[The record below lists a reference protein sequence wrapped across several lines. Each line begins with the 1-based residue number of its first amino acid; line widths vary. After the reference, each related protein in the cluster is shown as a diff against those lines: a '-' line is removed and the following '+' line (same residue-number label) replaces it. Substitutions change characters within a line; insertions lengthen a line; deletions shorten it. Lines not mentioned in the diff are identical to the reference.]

1 MARRRKSR
9 RKSSRK
15 RTGRRSASSRSPVP
29 ARAVAH
35 PSQPEHLK
43 FVYATWVSERKP
55 GRQKLDRLERAFKRG
70 PLGEIPDIDHW
81 AMEEFFWHGV
91 PGDDWHP
98 IEAYLGYIGERWS
111 VEAREQFCR
120 WKEARFGFF
129 KIGRVRGE
137 TVTLREWDV
146 VGDRP
151 VGEPFPAIT
160 LGMGGVDFFRSDRG
174 KLMLTYVAPWLP
186 DENLYCSMGYG
197 ILLKRKEVSVAELLL
212 GLRHPDLVAQ
222 PLPWKASPK
231 ARREYEHH
239 WKERNWQSWLEERL
253 EFPFRALIPD
263 APIGGDGAFEVADLI
278 PQSAEEAHE
287 MGVYLQ
293 VPVRGGIQ
301 VIGVTN
307 VIVPDIASPNWMP
320 IREYIAYRERSGP
333 PPGVR
338 NAPQVVR
345 LE

>member
-1 MARRRKSR
+1 MSRKRKARRKSR
-9 RKSSRK
+9 RQE
-15 RTGRRSASSRSPVP
+15 TVPDSPM
-29 ARAVAH
+29 RAVAH

-43 FVYATWVSERKP
+43 FAYATWVSERKP
-55 GRQKLDRLERAFKRG
+55 GRRKLARLERAFKRG
-70 PLGEIPDIDHW
+70 PLGEIPEIDHW

-98 IEAYLGYIGERWS
+98 VEAYLEYIGERWS
-111 VEAREQFCR
+111 VEAREQFRR

-129 KIGRVRGE
+129 EIGRMRGE

-151 VGEPFPAIT
+151 MGESFPAIT

-197 ILLKRKEVSVAELLL
+197 MLLKRKEVSVAELLL

-222 PLPWKASPK
+222 PLPWKASPE
-231 ARREYEHH
+231 ARREHERR
-239 WKERNWQSWLEERL
+239 WKERDWQSWLEERL
-253 EFPFRALIPD
+253 EFPFRAMIPG
-263 APIGGDGAFEVADLI
+263 APIGGDGAFEVTDLI

-320 IREYIAYRERSGP
+320 IREYIAYRGRFGP

-338 NAPQVVR
+338 GAPEVMR
-345 LE
+345 LR